1 MELIRI
7 FVGEEN
13 LDSSTEVD
21 DNNAEHRQTSTN
33 PGGFSGTERA
43 TLLFILGL
51 LIVPIVL
58 YPISDWIQHSSDTGE
73 DRRERL
79 YSKYLGRVGN
89 HTINETNYLIYQW
102 EMDSTSWKFEDDF
115 WSEDEWISKATDTR
129 FSFSNNGSEVLQTYS
144 FSFNCEGIFN
154 CEKNEQ
160 FKDKEWIR
168 LIALETTCET
178 VYYDSNCTTTN
189 STTMFVH
196 LEKGSP
202 ISMAIEEGVEIT
214 EKSSVE
220 IELESYEDYDK
231 TEALISASVGFM
243 FASVCLLVL
252 LGLIVPKS
260 KSFSL
265 GIVIFVI
272 GFFIHFSMS
281 WG

>member
-1 MELIRI
+1 M
-7 FVGEEN
+7 GEEN

-21 DNNAEHRQTSTN
+21 NNNTEHQQTTTDRE
-33 PGGFSGTERA
+33 GFSGTERA

-51 LIVPIVL
+51 LIVPTVL
-58 YPISDWIQHSSDTGE
+58 YQISDWIQHSSDTGE
-73 DRRERL
+73 DRRETL
-79 YSKYLGRVGN
+79 YSNYLGRVGN
-89 HTINETNYLIYQW
+89 HTINETNYFIYKW
-102 EMDSTSWKFEDDF
+102 EMISGSWKFEDDF

-129 FSFSNNGSEVLQTYS
+129 FSFSNNGSRTLQKYS
-144 FSFNCEGIFN
+144 FSFDCEGIFN

-160 FKDKEWIR
+160 FKNKEWIR
-168 LIALETTCET
+168 LIVLETTCDT
-178 VYYDSNCTTTN
+178 VYYGSNCTTTN

-202 ISMAIEEGVEIT
+202 ISMAIEEGVEIS

-243 FASVCLLVL
+243 QASVCLLVL

-260 KSFSL
+260 KSFSV

>member
-1 MELIRI
+1 M
-7 FVGEEN
+7 GDEN
-13 LDSSTEVD
+13 LDSSTEVGN
-21 DNNAEHRQTSTN
+21 NNAEHQQTTTDRV
-33 PGGFSGTERA
+33 GFSGTERA

-58 YPISDWIQHSSDTGE
+58 YTISDWIQHSSDTGE
-73 DRRERL
+73 DRRETL
-79 YSKYLGRVGN
+79 YSNYLGRVGN
-89 HTINETNYLIYQW
+89 HTINETNYFIYKW
-102 EMDSTSWKFEDDF
+102 EMISGSWKFEDDF

-129 FSFSNNGSEVLQTYS
+129 FSFSNNGSKVLQTYS

-160 FKDKEWIR
+160 FKNKEWIR
-168 LIALETTCET
+168 LIVLETTCDRI
-178 VYYDSNCTTTN
+178 YYDSNCTTTN

-202 ISMAIEEGVEIT
+202 ISMAIEEGVEIS

-243 FASVCLLVL
+243 QASIILLVL

-260 KSFSL
+260 KSFSV

-272 GFFIHFSMS
+272 GFFIAFAMS

>member
-1 MELIRI
+1 MGPYGV

-13 LDSSTEVD
+13 PDVSTKVDNINADHQQTIAGDEALLD
-21 DNNAEHRQTSTN
+21 TS
-33 PGGFSGTERA
+33 RM

-51 LIVPIVL
+51 LVVPIIL
-58 YPISDWIQHSSDTGE
+58 YPISEWIQSADSGE
-73 DRRERL
+73 DRREKL
-79 YSKYLGRVGN
+79 YSDYLGRVGN
-89 HTINETNYLIYQW
+89 HTIDDTNYLIYQW
-102 EMDSTSWKFEDDF
+102 EMNSISWKFEDNF
-115 WSEDEWISKATDTR
+115 WSEDEWISEATDTR
-129 FSFSNNGSEVLQTYS
+129 FSFSNNGSRTLQRYS
-144 FSFNCEGIFN
+144 FSFNCEGISN

-160 FKDKEWIR
+160 FKNKEWIR
-168 LIALETTCET
+168 LIALETTCDT

-189 STTMFVH
+189 STTMFVY

-202 ISMAIEEGVEIT
+202 ISIAIEEGVEIT
-214 EKSSVE
+214 EKSIVE

-231 TEALISASVGFM
+231 TEENIRNSVGFM
-243 FASVCLLVL
+243 QASIVLLAL

-272 GFFIHFSMS
+272 GFFIHFSMT

>member
-1 MELIRI
+1 M
-7 FVGEEN
+7 GEGN

-21 DNNAEHRQTSTN
+21 NNNAEHQQTTTDRE
-33 PGGFSGTERA
+33 GFSGTERA

-58 YPISDWIQHSSDTGE
+58 YPISDWIQYSSDTGE
-73 DRRERL
+73 DRRETL
-79 YSKYLGRVGN
+79 YSNYLGRVGN

-102 EMDSTSWKFEDDF
+102 EMISGSWKFEDDF

-129 FSFSNNGSEVLQTYS
+129 FSFSNNGSKVLQTYS

-160 FKDKEWIR
+160 FKSKEWIR
-168 LIALETTCET
+168 LIVLERTCDRI
-178 VYYDSNCTTTN
+178 YYDSNCTTTN

-202 ISMAIEEGVEIT
+202 ISMAIEEGVDVT

-243 FASVCLLVL
+243 YASVCLLVL
-252 LGLIVPKS
+252 LGLIIPKS
-260 KSFSL
+260 KSFSV